1 LPVPDPTHIYRIA
14 HIDNLEV
21 ILKRGGLHAPNF
33 TPADGLEYR
42 TIHNSDIQYHR
53 RIMTIPCGPGGSIHD
68 YVSFYFGPLSPMLL
82 QLHTGRVAGY
92 NETQEPI
99 IYLVSTV
106 QTVEES
112 GAQFVFSDG
121 HGIAGFTRWF
131 SNPNDLDKVDWSMVN
146 ERYWSDNIDDM
157 DRQRRKQA
165 EFLIHKFCSW
175 NIINEIG
182 VINTD
187 MQARA
192 RAIFQENKNVSQP
205 AIRVRRSWYY

>member
-1 LPVPDPTHIYRIA
+1 M
-14 HIDNLEV
+14 HIDNLDV
-21 ILKRGGLHAPNF
+21 ILRRGGLHAPNF
-33 TPADGLEYR
+33 TPTDALEYR

-53 RIMTIPCGPGGSIHD
+53 RITTIPCGPGGSIHD

-131 SNPNDLDKVDWSMVN
+131 SNPDDLDKVDWSMVH